1 MIDAVVGAV
10 IMVVAT
16 TSLVYSLELA
26 QKAFLHAG
34 RYPLNS
40 SEQRLLRSLGLSEA
54 LMDEFWQENIVNG
67 RDQWGQRP

>member
-16 TSLVYSLELA
+16 TSLVYSLEVA
-26 QKAFLHAG
+26 QKAFLQAG

>member
-26 QKAFLHAG
+26 QKAFLQAG

-54 LMDEFWQENIVNG
+54 LMDEFWQKNIVNG

>member
-26 QKAFLHAG
+26 QKAFLQAG

-54 LMDEFWQENIVNG
+54 SIDEFWQENIVNG

>member
-1 MIDAVVGAV
+1 MIDALVGAV

-16 TSLVYSLELA
+16 TSLVYSLEVA
-26 QKAFLHAG
+26 QKAFLQAG

-40 SEQRLLRSLGLSEA
+40 SEQRLLRGLGLSEA
-54 LMDEFWQENIVNG
+54 SIDEFWQENIVNG